1 MSRDLHLGLISTVV
15 SPLSALGG
23 EGCVELF
30 FDYHPSDL
38 PQEGSG
44 CSRSL
49 GHAPEAAV
57 LNKRRGDLTNHIKNK
72 LPGLRGYV
80 DFLWLTQDDWKGG
93 ETGFQIPSF

>member
-1 MSRDLHLGLISTVV
+1 MRPFDWHFARVQSRRHLRGRQL
-15 SPLSALGG
+15 
-23 EGCVELF
+23 
-30 FDYHPSDL
+30 
-38 PQEGSG
+38 EGSG